1 MSEVSCTACQELRE
15 AAPDFVTNGVTET
28 VCDSLANNTGL
39 DASNGHD
46 NATDL
51 SLANDCLVGRMQD
64 EVNSYGI
71 CDWKKFM
78 KLFIRNVYEMF
89 KAIICSL
96 RGVWG
101 EARDTE
107 ETVATL
113 CEGTRQIMDIQL
125 EKVHGVR
132 DTAVFPTDGD
142 FAMAANTVTVTYCEH
157 ETIADLVTMF
167 VNIPGTVT
175 NLSVGDVL
183 FTVEES
189 DLVPNL
195 MHKSTFDGIMTYG
208 LMKEIGV
215 VANKWLIC
223 GMLHSHDD
231 YPGKLVCNVFAVIGP
246 TQVATGQIATVS
258 TSPRIFVISDT

>member
-51 SLANDCLVGRMQD
+51 GLANDCLVGRMQD
-64 EVNSYGI
+64 EVNYYGI

-78 KLFIRNVYEMF
+78 KLFVHNVYEMF

-107 ETVATL
+107 ETVADL
-113 CEGTRQIMDIQL
+113 CDTTKQMMEIQL

-132 DTAVFPTDGD
+132 HTAVFPTDAD
-142 FAMAANTVTVTYCEH
+142 LAMAANTVTMEYCSHKTVADMVTIFAS
-157 ETIADLVTMF
+157 T
-167 VNIPGTVT
+167 PGTVT
-175 NLSVGDVL
+175 GLKNGDVL
-183 FTVEES
+183 FTVDEA

-208 LMKEIGV
+208 FMKQMFIVEG
-215 VANKWLIC
+215 KWTVY
-223 GMLHSHDD
+223 GMLHNHDD
-231 YPGKLVCNVFAVIGP
+231 YPGKLVCTVFAVVGP
-246 TQVATGQIATVS
+246 TQIATGLVATIQGTPS
-258 TSPRIFVISDT
+258 IFTIQDT